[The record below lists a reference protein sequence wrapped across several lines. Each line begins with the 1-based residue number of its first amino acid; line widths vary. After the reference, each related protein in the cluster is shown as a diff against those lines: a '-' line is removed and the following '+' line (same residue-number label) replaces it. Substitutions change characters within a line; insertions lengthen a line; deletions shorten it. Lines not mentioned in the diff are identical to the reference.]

1 MFGPTP
7 YSYAPIGNARTAVIF
22 AVLDRVL
29 RAQTPKRTDARN
41 ITDID
46 DKITAAAA
54 RSSS

>member
-1 MFGPTP
+1 
-7 YSYAPIGNARTAVIF
+7 VIF

-41 ITDID
+41 ITYID